1 MSELARNML
10 IERRKRLVGSLLD
23 YMERNVYQHLPAGAR
38 TDLRK
43 KVIAD
48 VGSYHDVCLDLIKAT
63 VNDGS
68 VINEQAVAAIEELNR
83 NLGKANSHG
92 R

>member
-23 YMERNVYQHLPAGAR
+23 YVEKNVYPHLNQPQR
-38 TDLRK
+38 QELRK

-48 VGSYHDVCLDLIKAT
+48 VGSYHDVCLDLVKAS
-63 VNDGS
+63 VNDGT
-68 VINEQAVAAIEELNR
+68 VINEEALAAIHELNQR
-83 NLGKANSHG
+83 LSLNHA
-92 R
+92 